1 MTPFIK
7 SMTTFQ
13 YHPDIISNYPHL
25 VGGVILA
32 TGLTNSP
39 TSAELQAD
47 YTAEQEAVK
56 AQIGDTPL
64 SELPSLNAWRRA
76 IAAFGVS
83 PTKYRSAAEALLR
96 RLTKKGDIPNINT
109 LVDIG
114 NLISI
119 RYGLPVA
126 ILDSQQ
132 VQGTV
137 TVGYSDGTETYTEL
151 GSDEVIHP
159 EVGEVVFADENKM
172 VVARRW
178 CWRQSRSSAAGP
190 NTTNVI
196 ITIEAQHENALL
208 DVGKAVEDITQ
219 LLEKYAGGSFTSAI
233 LGANQTSI

>member
-1 MTPFIK
+1 MT
-7 SMTTFQ
+7 SFQ
-13 YHPDIISNYPHL
+13 YHPDILTNYPDL

-39 TSAELQAD
+39 TSDELKSE
-47 YTAEQEAVK
+47 YLAEQQAVIRK
-56 AQIGDTPL
+56 IGDTPL

-76 IAAFGVS
+76 MAAFGVS

-114 NLISI
+114 NLVSI

-126 ILDSQQ
+126 IFDSSQ
-132 VQGTV
+132 VNGTV

-159 EVGEVVFADENKM
+159 EVGEVIFSDENKM
-172 VVARRW
+172 VIARRW

-190 NTTNVI
+190 NTQNAI
-196 ITIEAQHENALL
+196 ITVEAQHKGGRA
-208 DVGKAVEDITQ
+208 DVEQAMADLVDLISR
-219 LLEKYAGGSFTSAI
+219 YSGGSFESDI
-233 LGANQTSI
+233 LGSG